1 VEVRGG
7 RIMSDHS
14 RDDAQQVAEKF
25 QEDIQDITDK
35 LNTLNLKILRDGQEV
50 QVRFY
55 SEVFCDTVLT
65 SRGDTETE
73 IVEINHHC
81 NHYGCDEMLE
91 IHVKTNSDAGQGQ
104 IGIDNLTW
112 NWNDE
117 KEERDYYFG
126 AVITY
131 IDKSRYNARKAKGDL
146 TMGNDYVH
154 QDIKILDIP
163 FRAGW
168 IEEAT
173 LEPVSEYLTSDDFQD
188 QLKLLSKVTHQVV
201 IN

>member
-1 VEVRGG
+1 
-7 RIMSDHS
+7 MSDHS

-25 QEDIQDITDK
+25 QEDIKDITDK
-35 LNTLNLKILRDGQEV
+35 LDTLNLEILRDGQEV

-65 SRGDTETE
+65 SLGDTETE

-104 IGIDNLTW
+104 IGIDNLTS
-112 NWNDE
+112 NWNYD
-117 KEERDYYFG
+117 KEERDFYFG

-131 IDKSRYNARKAKGDL
+131 IDKSRYKARQAKGDL

-163 FRAGW
+163 FKVGW

-173 LEPVSEYLTSDDFQD
+173 LEPVSEYLSSDEFQN
-188 QLKLLSKVTHQVV
+188 QLRLLSKVTHQVV

>member
-1 VEVRGG
+1 
-7 RIMSDHS
+7 MSDIS
-14 RDDAQQVAEKF
+14 RDDQQQVAEKF
-25 QEDIQDITDK
+25 VEDIENITDK
-35 LNTLNLKILRDGQEV
+35 LDTLNHKVLREGQEI
-50 QVRFY
+50 QVRFF

-65 SRGDTETE
+65 SMSDTKTE

-91 IHVKTNSDAGQGQ
+91 IYVKTQSDAGEGQ
-104 IGIDNLTW
+104 IGADNLTW

-117 KEERDYYFG
+117 TDERDYYFG

-131 IDKSRYNARKAKGDL
+131 IDQSRYKARRDKGDV
-146 TMGNDYVH
+146 TMGNDYVY

-163 FRAGW
+163 FKAGW

-173 LEPVSEYLTSDDFQD
+173 LEPVAEYLSSDEFQD
-188 QLKLLSKVTHQVV
+188 QVKILSRVTHEVV

>member
-1 VEVRGG
+1 
-7 RIMSDHS
+7 MSDHS
-14 RDDAQQVAEKF
+14 RDDQQQVAEQF
-25 QEDIQDITDK
+25 EEDIQSITNI
-35 LNTLNLKILRDGQEV
+35 LNTLDIKTLREGQEI
-50 QVRFY
+50 QVRFF

-65 SRGDTETE
+65 SRGDTKTE

-117 KEERDYYFG
+117 KDERDYYFG

-131 IDKSRYNARKAKGDL
+131 IDKSRYNARKDKGDM
-146 TMGNDYVH
+146 TMGNDYVY

-163 FRAGW
+163 FKAGW
-168 IEEAT
+168 LEEAT
-173 LEPVSEYLTSDDFQD
+173 LEPVAEYLRSDEFQD
-188 QLKLLSKVTHQVV
+188 QVKLLSKVTHEVV

>member
-1 VEVRGG
+1 
-7 RIMSDHS
+7 MSDHS

-25 QEDIQDITDK
+25 QEDIQNITDK
-35 LNTLNLKILRDGQEV
+35 LNTLNRKILRDGQEV

-65 SRGDTETE
+65 SMSDTETE

-91 IHVKTNSDAGQGQ
+91 IHVKTISDAGTGQ

-117 KEERDYYFG
+117 TDERDYYFG

-131 IDKSRYNARKAKGDL
+131 IDKSRYKARQARGDIL
-146 TMGNDYVH
+146 LMGNDYVY

-163 FRAGW
+163 FKAGW

-173 LEPVSEYLTSDDFQD
+173 LEPVSEYLSSDEFQD

>member
-1 VEVRGG
+1 
-7 RIMSDHS
+7 MSDHS
-14 RDDAQQVAEKF
+14 RDDQQQVAEQFVK
-25 QEDIQDITDK
+25 DIQNITHK
-35 LNTLNLKILRDGQEV
+35 LDTLNIETLREGQEI
-50 QVRFY
+50 QVRFF

-65 SRGDTETE
+65 SMSETQTE

-117 KEERDYYFG
+117 TDERDYYFG

-131 IDKSRYNARKAKGDL
+131 IDKSRYKARQSKGDM
-146 TMGNDYVH
+146 TIGNDYVY
-154 QDIKILDIP
+154 QTIKTLDIP
-163 FRAGW
+163 FKAGW

-173 LEPVSEYLTSDDFQD
+173 LEPVAEYLSSDEFQD
-188 QLKLLSKVTHQVV
+188 QVKLLSKVTHEIV

>member
-1 VEVRGG
+1 
-7 RIMSDHS
+7 MSDHS
-14 RDDAQQVAEKF
+14 RDDQQQVADKF
-25 QEDIQDITDK
+25 VEDIQDITDK
-35 LNTLNLKILRDGQEV
+35 LDTLNHKVLREGQEI
-50 QVRFY
+50 QVRFF

-65 SRGDTETE
+65 SMSDTKTE

-91 IHVKTNSDAGQGQ
+91 IYVKTQSDAGEGQ
-104 IGIDNLTW
+104 IGADNLTW

-117 KEERDYYFG
+117 TDERDYYFG

-146 TMGNDYVH
+146 TMGNDYVY
-154 QDIKILDIP
+154 QTIKSLDIP
-163 FRAGW
+163 FKAGW
-168 IEEAT
+168 LEEAT
-173 LEPVSEYLTSDDFQD
+173 LEPVAEYLSSDEFQE
-188 QLKLLSKVTHQVV
+188 QVKLLSRVTHEVV

>member
-1 VEVRGG
+1 
-7 RIMSDHS
+7 MSDHS

-25 QEDIQDITDK
+25 QEDIKDITDK
-35 LNTLNLKILRDGQEV
+35 LDTLNLKILRDGQEV

-65 SRGDTETE
+65 SLGDTETE

-131 IDKSRYNARKAKGDL
+131 IDKSRYKARQAKGDL

-163 FRAGW
+163 FKAGW

-173 LEPVSEYLTSDDFQD
+173 LEPVSEYLSSDEFQN
-188 QLKLLSKVTHQVV
+188 QLRLLSKVTHQVV

>member
-1 VEVRGG
+1 
-7 RIMSDHS
+7 
-14 RDDAQQVAEKF
+14 
-25 QEDIQDITDK
+25 
-35 LNTLNLKILRDGQEV
+35 
-50 QVRFY
+50 
-55 SEVFCDTVLT
+55 
-65 SRGDTETE
+65 
-73 IVEINHHC
+73 
-81 NHYGCDEMLE
+81 MLE

-112 NWNDE
+112 NWNYE

-131 IDKSRYNARKAKGDL
+131 IDKSRYLARRQRGDFKL
-146 TMGNDYVH
+146 TDEMNDYVY

-163 FRAGW
+163 FKAGW

-173 LEPVSEYLTSDDFQD
+173 LEPVSEYLSSDEFQD
-188 QLKLLSKVTHQVV
+188 QLRLLSKVTHQVV

>member
-1 VEVRGG
+1 
-7 RIMSDHS
+7 MSDFS

-25 QEDIQDITDK
+25 QEDIKDITNK
-35 LNTLNLKILRDGQEV
+35 LDTLNLKLLRDGQEV

-55 SEVFCDTVLT
+55 SEVFCDTILT
-65 SRGDTETE
+65 SMSDTETE

-91 IHVKTNSDAGQGQ
+91 IHVKTISDAGQGQ

-131 IDKSRYNARKAKGDL
+131 IDKSRYLARRAKGDMA
-146 TMGNDYVH
+146 MGDDYVH
-154 QDIKILDIP
+154 TDIKILDIP
-163 FRAGW
+163 FKAGW
-168 IEEAT
+168 VEEAT
-173 LEPVSEYLTSDDFQD
+173 LEPVSEYLSSDEFQN
-188 QLKLLSKVTHQVV
+188 QLKLLTKITHQVV

>member
-1 VEVRGG
+1 
-7 RIMSDHS
+7 MSDFS
-14 RDDAQQVAEKF
+14 RDDQQQVAEKF
-25 QEDIQDITDK
+25 QEDIQEITDK
-35 LNTLNLKILRDGQEV
+35 LDTLNTKILREGQEL

-55 SEVFCDTVLT
+55 SEVFCDVVLT
-65 SRGDTETE
+65 SMSKTDTE

-112 NWNDE
+112 NWND
-117 KEERDYYFG
+117 KTDERDYYFG
-126 AVITY
+126 AIISY
-131 IDKSRYNARKAKGDL
+131 IDKSRYLARREAGDNS
-146 TMGNDYVH
+146 MGNDYVH

-163 FRAGW
+163 FKAGW

-173 LEPVSEYLTSDDFQD
+173 LEPVIEYLDSDSFQE
-188 QLKLLSKVTHQVV
+188 QLKILTKVTHNVV
-201 IN
+201 IV

>member
-1 VEVRGG
+1 
-7 RIMSDHS
+7 MSDHS

-25 QEDIQDITDK
+25 QKDIQDITDK
-35 LNTLNLKILRDGQEV
+35 LDTLNIKILRDGQEV

-65 SRGDTETE
+65 SMSDTEAE

-117 KEERDYYFG
+117 KDERDYYFG

-131 IDKSRYNARKAKGDL
+131 IDKSRYKARQSKGDM
-146 TMGNDYVH
+146 TMGNDYVY

-163 FRAGW
+163 FKAGW

-173 LEPVSEYLTSDDFQD
+173 LEPVSEYLSSDEFQD

>member
-1 VEVRGG
+1 
-7 RIMSDHS
+7 MSDHS
-14 RDDAQQVAEKF
+14 RDEAQQVAEKF
-25 QEDIQDITDK
+25 QKDIQDITDK
-35 LNTLNLKILRDGQEV
+35 LDTLNINILRDGQEV

-65 SRGDTETE
+65 SMSDTKAE

-117 KEERDYYFG
+117 KDERDYYFG

-131 IDKSRYNARKAKGDL
+131 IDKSRYLARRQRGDFKI
-146 TMGNDYVH
+146 TDEMNDYVY

-163 FRAGW
+163 FKAGW

-173 LEPVSEYLTSDDFQD
+173 LEPVSEYLSSDEFQD

>member
-1 VEVRGG
+1 
-7 RIMSDHS
+7 MSDHS

-35 LNTLNLKILRDGQEV
+35 LDTLNLKILRDGQEV
-50 QVRFY
+50 QVRYY

-65 SRGDTETE
+65 SLGDTETE

-91 IHVKTNSDAGQGQ
+91 IHVKTKSDAGQGQ

>member
-1 VEVRGG
+1 
-7 RIMSDHS
+7 MSDHS

-35 LNTLNLKILRDGQEV
+35 LDTLNLKILRDGQEV

-65 SRGDTETE
+65 SMSDTETE

-131 IDKSRYNARKAKGDL
+131 IDKSRYKARHAKGDL

-173 LEPVSEYLTSDDFQD
+173 LEPVSEYLTSDEFQD

>member
-1 VEVRGG
+1 
-7 RIMSDHS
+7 MSDHS

-25 QEDIQDITDK
+25 QEDIKDITDK
-35 LNTLNLKILRDGQEV
+35 LDTLNLKILRDGQEV

-65 SRGDTETE
+65 SLGDTETE

-131 IDKSRYNARKAKGDL
+131 IDKSRYKARQAKGDL

-163 FRAGW
+163 FKFGW

-173 LEPVSEYLTSDDFQD
+173 LEPVSEYLSSDEFQN
-188 QLKLLSKVTHQVV
+188 QLRLLSKVTHQVV

>member
-1 VEVRGG
+1 
-7 RIMSDHS
+7 MSDHS
-14 RDDAQQVAEKF
+14 RDDQQQVAEKF
-25 QEDIQDITDK
+25 EQDIINITHK
-35 LNTLNLKILRDGQEV
+35 LNSLHIGTLREGQEI
-50 QVRFY
+50 QVRFF

-65 SRGDTETE
+65 SLGDTKTE

-112 NWNDE
+112 SWNDLTE
-117 KEERDYYFG
+117 QRDYYFG

-131 IDKSRYNARKAKGDL
+131 IDKSRYKARHAKGDM
-146 TMGNDYVH
+146 TIGNDYVY
-154 QDIKILDIP
+154 QTIKSLDIP
-163 FRAGW
+163 FKAGW

-173 LEPVSEYLTSDDFQD
+173 LEPVVEYLSSDEFQD
-188 QLKLLSKVTHQVV
+188 QVKLLSKVTHEVV

>member
-1 VEVRGG
+1 
-7 RIMSDHS
+7 MSDFS

-25 QEDIQDITDK
+25 QEDIKDITDK
-35 LNTLNLKILRDGQEV
+35 LDTLNLKLLRDGQEV

-65 SRGDTETE
+65 SMSDTETE

-91 IHVKTNSDAGQGQ
+91 IHVKTISDAGQGQ

-131 IDKSRYNARKAKGDL
+131 IDKSRYLARRAKGDMA
-146 TMGNDYVH
+146 MGDDYVH
-154 QDIKILDIP
+154 TDIKILDIP
-163 FRAGW
+163 FKAGW
-168 IEEAT
+168 VEEAT
-173 LEPVSEYLTSDDFQD
+173 LEPVSEYLSSDEFQN
-188 QLKLLSKVTHQVV
+188 QLKLLTKITHQVV

>member
-1 VEVRGG
+1 
-7 RIMSDHS
+7 MSDHS

-25 QEDIQDITDK
+25 QEDIKDITDK
-35 LNTLNLKILRDGQEV
+35 LDTLNLEILRDGQEV

-65 SRGDTETE
+65 SLGDTETE

-104 IGIDNLTW
+104 IGIDNLTS
-112 NWNDE
+112 NWNYD
-117 KEERDYYFG
+117 KEERDFYFG

-131 IDKSRYNARKAKGDL
+131 IDKSRYKARQAKGDL
-146 TMGNDYVH
+146 TMSNDYVH

-163 FRAGW
+163 FKFGW

-173 LEPVSEYLTSDDFQD
+173 LEPVSEYLSSDEFQN
-188 QLKLLSKVTHQVV
+188 QLRLLSKVTHQVV

>member
-1 VEVRGG
+1 
-7 RIMSDHS
+7 MSDHS

-35 LNTLNLKILRDGQEV
+35 LDTLNLKILRDGQEV

-65 SRGDTETE
+65 SLGDTETE

-91 IHVKTNSDAGQGQ
+91 IHVKTKSDAGQGQ

>member
-1 VEVRGG
+1 
-7 RIMSDHS
+7 MSDHS

-35 LNTLNLKILRDGQEV
+35 LDTLNLKILRDGQEV

-55 SEVFCDTVLT
+55 SEVFCDAVLT

-131 IDKSRYNARKAKGDL
+131 IDKSRYLARRQRSDFKL
-146 TMGNDYVH
+146 TDEMNDYVY

-163 FRAGW
+163 FKAGW

-173 LEPVSEYLTSDDFQD
+173 LEPVSEYLSSDEFQD
-188 QLKLLSKVTHQVV
+188 QLRLLSKVTHQVV